1 MIRYTH
7 NYRVRYN
14 ETDFLGRLS
23 IPALGDCLLD
33 VAGLHAL
40 DISTG
45 IDTLQQQG
53 LTWVIAGMKFKLGTM
68 PTINSRFDVATCVPV
83 CTRITTQR
91 DFVASVGGVTFA
103 EVSSEWLIINMST
116 RRPVFINEV
125 LPQLENAC
133 GDGTPL
139 DRYKHLR
146 HSSVGEEFVMNRTI
160 GYSDVDVN
168 RHLYSMRYLQ
178 MALDT
183 FDTNFMTHNRICE
196 IDVNFVSE
204 VFWGQSVE
212 IIRRSSD
219 NIHNIEMQHNG
230 KVVFRAEFVSTQLE

>member
-14 ETDFLGRLS
+14 ETDFWGRLS

-40 DISTG
+40 EIGTG
-45 IDTLQQQG
+45 IDILQQQG

-68 PTINSRFDVATCVPV
+68 PAIHSRFDVSTCVPV
-83 CTRITTQR
+83 CTRISTQR
-91 DFVASVGGVTFA
+91 DFVASVGGVVFA
-103 EVSSEWLIINMST
+103 EASSEWLIINMNT
-116 RRPVFINEV
+116 RRPVFVGDV
-125 LPQLENAC
+125 LPQLEKMC
-133 GDGTPL
+133 GDSVPL
-139 DRYKHLR
+139 EKYKHLR
-146 HSSVGEEFVMNRTI
+146 SSSVGEKIVATRTI

-178 MALDT
+178 IALDT
-183 FDTNFMTHNRICE
+183 FDTNFMMHNRISE
-196 IDVNFVSE
+196 IDVNFLSE

-212 IIRRSSD
+212 IIRCSSD
-219 NIHNIEMQHNG
+219 NIHNIEMQHEG
-230 KVVFRAEFVSTQLE
+230 KVVFRAEFVSIRIE